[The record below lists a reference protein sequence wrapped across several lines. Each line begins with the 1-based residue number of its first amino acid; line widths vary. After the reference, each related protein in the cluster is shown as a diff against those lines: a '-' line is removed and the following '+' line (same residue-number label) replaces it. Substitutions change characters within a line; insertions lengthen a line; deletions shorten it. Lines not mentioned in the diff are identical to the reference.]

1 MIKGLKLGIIMCL
14 LQGMLFSVSAK
25 DYYITDFGAKADGV
39 TVNTRI
45 IQSAVDFVSANGGG
59 RIIFTP
65 GGFVTGTFYLKS
77 NVTLHLEGGASLLGS
92 NNPWDY
98 VIDPKIKWCSMIFA
112 VNQTNIG
119 ITGKGTING
128 RGYVTAN
135 NLVQYIHRGL
145 FKDAMKLD
153 RPYEG
158 NRPMNIYFRECTN
171 VTVQDITLKDPA
183 SWNQTYDQCKN
194 VLVEREIVDSK
205 SYWNNDGIDI
215 IDCEDVVIRDCFID
229 AADDVYCFKS
239 HSADHGCKNVLLE
252 NCVGRSSANGIKF
265 GTVSRGFFK
274 DFKIRNVTMYDTFR
288 SAITFAAVDGADIE
302 NIEVDGVRAYNTG
315 NVIFLR
321 MGRRWDKGK
330 EPSMKNIL
338 IKNVYAE
345 VPAGKPDEGYSY
357 EGPVEDQPR
366 NISPASIVGIPGY
379 RIQNVKMEN
388 MEIVSCG
395 GGNPRYAYRGLTSAE
410 LDSIPEMI
418 ARYPEFSQFKE
429 LPAWGFYVRHADG
442 ITFENVKFRAENKD
456 YRPAIVTDDVNGLI
470 LKNVKFEEPNSD
482 KKEQV
487 FTYKTQNV
495 VIE

>member
-252 NCVGRSSANGIKF
+252 NCVGRSSANGVKF

-274 DFKIRNVTMYDTFR
+274 DFKIRNL
-288 SAITFAAVDGADIE
+288 G
-302 NIEVDGVRAYNTG
+302 
-315 NVIFLR
+315 
-321 MGRRWDKGK
+321 
-330 EPSMKNIL
+330 
-338 IKNVYAE
+338 
-345 VPAGKPDEGYSY
+345 
-357 EGPVEDQPR
+357 
-366 NISPASIVGIPGY
+366 
-379 RIQNVKMEN
+379 
-388 MEIVSCG
+388 
-395 GGNPRYAYRGLTSAE
+395 
-410 LDSIPEMI
+410 
-418 ARYPEFSQFKE
+418 
-429 LPAWGFYVRHADG
+429 
-442 ITFENVKFRAENKD
+442 
-456 YRPAIVTDDVNGLI
+456 
-470 LKNVKFEEPNSD
+470 
-482 KKEQV
+482 
-487 FTYKTQNV
+487 
-495 VIE
+495 